1 MGYMQYK
8 QESFTTGFKACGTG
22 SLFQGW
28 ACKPGSNFGADSQTH
43 STGGTFY
50 NARTPYFEHFF

>member
-28 ACKPGSNFGADSQTH
+28 ARQPGSNFGADSETH
-43 STGGTFY
+43 NTGGTFY
-50 NARTPYFEHFF
+50 NARTP